1 MATLKEKRTCGQR
14 CEDFGRF
21 VWNPDHGTF
30 MGRTPVKWVCISL
43 YYVAFYVV
51 MTALFALAL
60 WTLMYTLDP
69 YAPDYQD
76 RLLSP
81 GVMVWPDVYNEE
93 NLELFY
99 NMSEKSS
106 LDRMAQCLRD
116 FLIPYNDT
124 LQESCH
130 RMHQCKPGHYNLQT
144 SFDAPGHTKWSCPF
158 NQSVL
163 EQCSGL
169 EDPTFGY
176 NGTKPCVIIKMN
188 RIISFLPNNGTGMA
202 PYVNC
207 TALEGH
213 ENVDWIEYFPS
224 NGTFD
229 LSYFPYYGK
238 QAQPSYVNPLVAVK
252 IHLIGQRSAKIQ
264 CRVVAHNIGY
274 ENFYEPYEGK
284 VIFQIKATS

>member
-30 MGRTPVKWVCISL
+30 MGRTPVRWVYISL

-51 MTALFALAL
+51 MTALFALAIYV
-60 WTLMYTLDP
+60 LMYTLDP

-76 RLLSP
+76 RLPSP

-93 NLELFY
+93 DLELVY
-99 NMSEKSS
+99 NTSEKRSWT
-106 LDRMAQCLRD
+106 RMSRCLKD
-116 FLIPYNDT
+116 FLGPYNDT
-124 LQESCH
+124 LQEHCH
-130 RMHQCKPGHYNLQT
+130 TMHKCTPGHYNLQA

-158 NQSVL
+158 LQSML
-163 EQCSGL
+163 GECSGL
-169 EDPTFGY
+169 DDPSFGY
-176 NGTKPCVIIKMN
+176 NGTNPCVIIKMN
-188 RIISFLPNNGTGMA
+188 RIINFLPNNGTDTP

-207 TALEGH
+207 TTLEGH
-213 ENVDWIEYFPS
+213 ENVAGMTFFPI

-238 QAQPSYVNPLVAVK
+238 KAQPSYMNPLVAVK
-252 IHLIGQRSAKIQ
+252 FHLVGQRSAKIQ
-264 CRVVAHNIGY
+264 CRVVARNIAY
-274 ENFYEPYEGK
+274 QNFYDPYEGK
-284 VIFQIKATS
+284 VVFKIEATS